1 MCIRDSH
8 TNVDGLG
15 GVDLTS
21 AAFASVIPWFP
32 YVLTV
37 AVVLFAFSTM
47 ISWSYYGLHA
57 WLYLFG
63 RSKINEYIFKVLFCI
78 FVVIGAAASLGAV
91 TDFSDSMIF
100 AMAIPNLIGVFL
112 LMPKVKEELNRYLA
126 AIKKVKT

>member
-1 MCIRDSH
+1 
-8 TNVDGLG
+8 
-15 GVDLTS
+15 
-21 AAFASVIPWFP
+21 
-32 YVLTV
+32 
-37 AVVLFAFSTM
+37 M
-47 ISWSYYGLHA
+47 ISWSYYGLQA

-63 RSKINEYIFKVLFCI
+63 KNKVNEYIYKVLFCI

-126 AIKKVKT
+126 AINKAKAWD